1 MDERVKE
8 LLEKAKLTAAA
19 AAGAAAETGSRLVG
33 KTKRSLRAFDLNNEI
48 EILMR
53 EIGRTVYLTHTGAET
68 DEEELQAKLEA
79 IDGKYAEI
87 AEIKA
92 QQEAQR
98 SVLTCPVCG
107 KPCDKTDLYCR
118 VCGEKLQ

>member
-8 LLEKAKLTAAA
+8 LLEKAKLTATAA
-19 AAGAAAETGSRLVG
+19 AEIAAETGTRLVG
-33 KTKRSLRAFDLNNEI
+33 RTRRSLKVLDLNNEI

-53 EIGRTVYLTHTGAET
+53 EIGRTVYLTHTGTET
-68 DEEELQAKLEA
+68 DEEALQAKLEA
-79 IDGKYAEI
+79 IDEKYAEI
-87 AEIKA
+87 AKIKA

-98 SVLTCPVCG
+98 AALICPVCG